1 MAKVISLVNQ
11 KGGVGKTT
19 SSINLAACLSIAEKK
34 TLLIDLD
41 PQGNASVG
49 MGLDKELFEN
59 SNIYHALIGQNPITE
74 AIYKSE
80 LPFLDICPSDTNLVG
95 AEIELVGA
103 MARELKLKTCI
114 APLLDMYDYIL
125 IDCPPSLGLL
135 TINSLT
141 ASNGFIVPL
150 QTEYF
155 AMEGLAQL
163 LKTVETIKGSLNEDL
178 DLVGVL
184 LTLFDSRNNLH
195 KQVSAEIR
203 KHFGPKVFNSVIPRN
218 VKLSECPS
226 FGKPIILYDIE
237 SRGSEAYLSLAKEI
251 LLMERGHV
259 IEEPTRE
266 VSEEIVEETRE
277 ANEEVVEEPVEELI
291 EETVEEITEPVQELK
306 EETVEEITEPAQERM
321 EEIAE
326 LVQVLKEKTAE
337 EITEPVQEL
346 REESVVEVEIP
357 PVIEETPVAVFTE
370 KTENIETTKH
380 S

>member
-19 SSINLAACLSIAEKK
+19 SAINLAACLSIAEKK
-34 TLLIDLD
+34 TLLLDLD

-49 MGLDKELFEN
+49 IGLAKELFEN
-59 SNIYHALIGQNPITE
+59 SNIYHALIGQVPVTE

-103 MARELKLKTCI
+103 MARESKLKTCI
-114 APLLDMYDYIL
+114 APLLDIYDYIL

-141 ASNGFIVPL
+141 ASDGFIVPL

-163 LKTVETIKGSLNEDL
+163 LQTVETIKGSLNEEL
-178 DLVGVL
+178 DLIGVL

-195 KQVSAEIR
+195 KQVSEEIR

-218 VKLSECPS
+218 IKLSECPS

-251 LLMERGHV
+251 ILMERGLT
-259 IEEPTRE
+259 IEEP
-266 VSEEIVEETRE
+266 
-277 ANEEVVEEPVEELI
+277 I
-291 EETVEEITEPVQELK
+291 EETVEHPVQETTEELTAERLV
-306 EETVEEITEPAQERM
+306 EETEELTAERLVEETEELIAEPD
-321 EEIAE
+321 EETTEELTAE
-326 LVQVLKEKTAE
+326 LVESPTLDLSKE
-337 EITEPVQEL
+337 
-346 REESVVEVEIP
+346 EVEIP
-357 PVIEETPVAVFTE
+357 PVIEDTPVQVFTE
-370 KTENIETTKH
+370 KAENTETTEQT
-380 S
+380 